1 MPSPKVQDQ
10 LVMVPSV
17 SMDESVKV
25 ATRSAVAL
33 PKLAV
38 GATLAAVTVTE
49 ALAVL
54 LLAPSSSVTVS
65 VTL

>member
-10 LVMVPSV
+10 SVMVPSV

-25 ATRSAVAL
+25 ATSSAVAL

-38 GATLAAVTVTE
+38 GATFCPVTPNTM
-49 ALAVL
+49 
-54 LLAPSSSVTVS
+54 
-65 VTL
+65 